1 MLKKLFLPIILLLL
15 TQTIV
20 AQDIVVVGQV
30 LSAENSEP
38 LQAASVWF
46 KGTNIGCTT
55 NEEGFF
61 MLRSNEPQRT
71 LIASVVGY
79 KQRQIKL
86 DYGKDQMIRIYLKE
100 DISILDEVIA
110 MPKQDEAIILLKK
123 VYENRK
129 NNNPEN
135 VTNISTT
142 MNDVTA
148 INLSNI
154 KQKALQ
160 RKLFKDL
167 MSGAIAQ
174 TDTTFSLPVYI
185 NQSIYNLQLTPDSN
199 SSTLLDSKQ
208 NALNIFPP
216 EHWQQIISAYT
227 PDINPYKPYS
237 TVLGHNFMSPVAP
250 NAKLYY
256 NLYLAD
262 STHING
268 RKNYQIKF
276 YPKQN
281 QGLLFKGDMWI
292 DSTTYAITEANITI
306 PSYTSVNFLNALN
319 YNFTTTPFGNNIFPN
334 KEKQGIALNVNL
346 YPNKNIQYF
355 GAVLSE
361 ERTYTNTSSTTDT
374 LSIKPEEKEVEIP
387 IDDKIEATWNK
398 IDSLNQTRIQ
408 KLSSWAVDIILNQ
421 YLHAWKID
429 IGPVLNLFHFNQL
442 EGASPRLT
450 LRSGE
455 SFAKYFTV
463 GGYYG
468 YGFKDQYPHDSTR
481 NIGLHSYGGN
491 IQWRFGPTK
500 RNILSFT
507 YDHKTERI
515 GYDDIDIYAES
526 RVHDIENL
534 VNSWVMIYRPVSVL
548 MRGRI
553 GAQYQYEK
561 PGFKFKINAF
571 AQNYYSNRF
580 IPLIHKGAEVPH
592 YSQIGL
598 RTDFRLSWQQSS
610 LDYFFHRIYLA
621 TKYPVLHL
629 TAEGG
634 YLKIPGSAQ
643 NEPYH
648 SLFGKFGIY
657 AQQHTALGFGKIH
670 WAFQAN
676 AIVGDAPFPALTM
689 ARTSRSSYRYDTDFM
704 LLGSMEL
711 MSNFYT
717 ALNIRYQTRGYIFG
731 YIPYIKKLGIREDI
745 IFNIGYG
752 YLSPKYQ
759 NDNILAIPAN
769 LYNANEEW
777 NKMPYIELGF
787 GFSNILKIGDIAFV
801 WRLTHRNSS
810 NPEAQNFAVKWR
822 VGLDF

>member
-1 MLKKLFLPIILLLL
+1 MIKKITILILTILLA
-15 TQTIV
+15 QFIK

-30 LSAENSEP
+30 LSAEDSQP
-38 LQAASVWF
+38 LEAASVWF

-61 MLRSNEPQRT
+61 MLRSDNPQRT

-110 MPKQDEAIILLKK
+110 LPKQDEAILLLKK
-123 VYENRK
+123 VYENRH

-135 VTNISTT
+135 VIDVTTT

-148 INLSNI
+148 INLTNI

-167 MSGAIAQ
+167 ISGAIEQ

-185 NQSIYNLQLTPDSN
+185 NQSIYDLNLSADS
-199 SSTLLDSKQ
+199 SRSTLLDSKQ
-208 NALNIFPP
+208 NALNIFPA
-216 EHWQQIISAYT
+216 EHWQQIIAAYT

-237 TVLGHNFMSPVAP
+237 TILGRNFMSPVAP

-262 STHING
+262 SIDING
-268 RKNYQIKF
+268 HKNYQIRF
-276 YPKQN
+276 SPKHN

-292 DSTTYAITEANITI
+292 DAETYAITKTDMTI
-306 PSYTSVNFLNALN
+306 PSHTSVNYLNSLN
-319 YNFTTTPFGNNIFPN
+319 YGFTTSPLGNTIFPN
-334 KEKQGIALNVNL
+334 NEKQGLGLNVNL
-346 YPNKNIQYF
+346 YPNKNMQYF
-355 GAVLSE
+355 GALLSE
-361 ERTYTNTSSTTDT
+361 ERSYINTKTQTET
-374 LSIKPEEKEVEIP
+374 LTVREISETIEIP
-387 IDDKIEATWNK
+387 TDNKLEATWEK

-408 KLSSWAVDIILNQ
+408 KLSAWAVDIILNQ
-421 YLHAWKID
+421 YLHIWKID
-429 IGPVLNLFHFNQL
+429 VGPVLNLFHFNQL

-455 SFAKYFTV
+455 SFAKYFTF

-468 YGFKDQYPHDSTR
+468 YGFKEQYQNGELISD
-481 NIGLHSYGGN
+481 GLHSYGGN

-500 RNILSFT
+500 RNILSLT

-515 GYDDIDIYAES
+515 GYDDMDIFAES

-571 AQNYYSNRF
+571 TQNYYGNRF
-580 IPLIHKGAEVPH
+580 IPLIHKGAEVPY

-621 TKYPVLHL
+621 SKYPVIHL

-634 YLKIPGSAQ
+634 YTKIPGSAF

-670 WAFQAN
+670 WMLQAN
-676 AIVGDAPFPALTM
+676 AVVGDAPFPSLIM
-689 ARTSRSSYRYDTDFM
+689 ARTSRSSYRHDTDFM

-711 MSNFYT
+711 MSNYYA
-717 ALNIRYQTRGYIFG
+717 ALTIRYQTRGYIFG
-731 YIPYIKKLGIREDI
+731 YIPHVKKLGIREDI
-745 IFNIGYG
+745 LFNIGYG
-752 YLSPKYQ
+752 YLNNKYKG
-759 NDNILAIPAN
+759 DNILALPAN
-769 LYNANEEW
+769 LYNSNEGW
-777 NKMPYIELGF
+777 NKTPYIECGF
-787 GFSNILKIGDIAFV
+787 GFSNIFKVGDIAFV

-810 NPEAQNFAVKWR
+810 SPDAQNFAVKWR
-822 VGLDF
+822 VGIDF